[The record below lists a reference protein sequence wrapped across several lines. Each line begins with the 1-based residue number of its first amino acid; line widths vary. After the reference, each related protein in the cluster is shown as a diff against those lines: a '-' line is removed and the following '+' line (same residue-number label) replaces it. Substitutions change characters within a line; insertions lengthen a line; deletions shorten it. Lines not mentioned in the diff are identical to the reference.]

1 MNPAQIHLALNHLP
15 IGLVLV
21 GVPLLLIA
29 LWKKSPE
36 LRSAAL
42 VILVLAAVVSI
53 PAFLSGEPAEEII
66 EHMPGVS
73 GRLIHEHEE
82 AGEFALILSGI
93 LGIAALAV
101 LFFQRKRQL
110 PVGVFAGIAALGVVS
125 LFAFLRTAHL
135 GGVVRHPEISQAVP
149 DTGTVI
155 VDHEAR
161 EHEDD

>member
-21 GVPLLLIA
+21 GVPLLVAA
-29 LWKKSPE
+29 LWRKSSE

-42 VILVLAAVVSI
+42 ILLVLAAVVSI
-53 PAFLSGEPAEEII
+53 PAFLSGEPAEEVI

-93 LGIAALAV
+93 LGLGALVTLV
-101 LFFQRKRQL
+101 LQKKRQL
-110 PVGVFAGIAALGVVS
+110 HTGVFAAIAAMGLVS
-125 LFAFLRTAHL
+125 LLAFVRTAHL

-149 DTGTVI
+149 DTGTAI
-155 VDHEAR
+155 VEQ
-161 EHEDD
+161 EDDEHGED